1 MSSIN
6 LIHLRPGE
14 HIKAKDLQLNSLF
27 KDNFIHFQETQMK
40 TKEEFHPHRNT
51 PLCGDWGEYFALNY
65 QLKGKKYHS

>member
-1 MSSIN
+1 
-6 LIHLRPGE
+6 
-14 HIKAKDLQLNSLF
+14 
-27 KDNFIHFQETQMK
+27 MK